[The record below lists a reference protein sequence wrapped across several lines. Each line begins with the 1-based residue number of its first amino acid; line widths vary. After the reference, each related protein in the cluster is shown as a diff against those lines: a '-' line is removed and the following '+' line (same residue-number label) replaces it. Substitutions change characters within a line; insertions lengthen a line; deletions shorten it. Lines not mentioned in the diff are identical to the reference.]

1 MVRIGVIGAGG
12 IALGSCRDFAAHPEA
27 EIVAVAEPNAERA
40 AEFALRYDTVTQV
53 VEEPERLLAIDEVD
67 AVYVAVPNHLHAPLS
82 ALSLQA
88 GKHVL
93 QEKPLALS
101 LEDAEQTA
109 AAARAADTHFMLGM
123 NQRFA
128 APVQR
133 AKQLMEAGPDRP
145 RLPLQGVLAAPRGH
159 PAHREL
165 VHPARSSPAAAGCST
180 SACTCW
186 TTPSTCS
193 TTSGRAPVSGATY
206 TEFGNRGLG
215 EGGWG
220 MSARAGEQFDVD
232 DFATAVI
239 KLDGGATVLVE
250 AAWAMHLDR
259 TNDMNVELYGTE
271 GAIDTY
277 GERLSPAGRRRLPH
291 YRITGRRRAHL
302 PARQPHAPLRQRH
315 PGPRGA
321 LRHAR
326 PGAQRAA
333 RAGRDLSVRGHR
345 PRGRPP
351 IDIRE

>member
-12 IALGSCRDFAAHPEA
+12 IALGSCSDFAAHPEA
-27 EIVAVAEPNAERA
+27 EIVAVAEPNTERA

-67 AVYVAVPNHLHAPLS
+67 AVYIAVPNHLHAPLS

-123 NQRFA
+123 NQRFS

-133 AKQLMEAGPDRP
+133 AKQLMEAGRIGRAYHCKAFWRRRAGIPRIGSWFTRKELSGGGGLLDIGVHMLDNALYLLDNFRP
-145 RLPLQGVLAAPRGH
+145 R
-159 PAHREL
+159 
-165 VHPARSSPAAAGCST
+165 S
-180 SACTCW
+180 
-186 TTPSTCS
+186 
-193 TTSGRAPVSGATY
+193 VSGATY

-277 GERLSPAGRRRLPH
+277 GERLS
-291 YRITGRRRAHL
+291 
-302 PARQPHAPLRQRH
+302 RQADDGYHIIESPDVGELTYPHASRMHHFVNVIL
-315 PGPRGA
+315 
-321 LRHAR
+321 
-326 PGAQRAA
+326 
-333 RAGRDLSVRGHR
+333 GREEPCVTLDQVLSVQRVLDAIYR
-345 PRGRPP
+345 SAASGREVV
-351 IDIRE
+351 IQ